1 VAAFACLDGDRR
13 GVHAGAVCGEWE
25 AGMTQAAWRKP
36 RDYFVRSKLASSL
49 AALIVLA
56 VMPAWAVWPA
66 PAAAAVPTVVTI
78 EWHDG
83 NADQI
88 NVLPI
93 LDDPARPMHA
103 TFLVNTGP
111 ILAQDPAKLTAAQV
125 QAIFND
131 GNEIGGHTLDHVNV
145 QPLPTA
151 DARNQI
157 CTDRNNLLD
166 MGVAPTTFAYPF
178 ASFDAGSEDVAH
190 YCNYNDASATAGLT
204 LKGPVANTIPPADP
218 YAIRTVPA
226 VKKSTKLTTLEQYV
240 FNAEASAQA
249 RGSAW
254 VIFVFHHL
262 CGVHAHCGP
271 YVISPAKFGAFLDF
285 LHQQA
290 ANGVVVKTMAGVMAG
305 TVKGTCDPVSGTGCD
320 TTPR

>member
-1 VAAFACLDGDRR
+1 
-13 GVHAGAVCGEWE
+13 
-25 AGMTQAAWRKP
+25 MKQMAWRKP
-36 RDYFVRSKLASSL
+36 RDYLMRLKLASSL
-49 AALIVLA
+49 AVLILMA
-56 VMPAWAVWPA
+56 VTSIGAVSA
-66 PAAAAVPTVVTI
+66 TPAAAVVPTVVTI

-111 ILAQDPAKLTAAQV
+111 ILAHNPAKLTVAQV

-145 QPLPTA
+145 QPLSTA
-151 DARNQI
+151 DARYQI

-166 MGVAPTTFAYPF
+166 MNVLPTTFAYPF
-178 ASFDAGSEDVAH
+178 ASFDSGSEDVAH

-204 LKGPVANTIPPADP
+204 LKGPVATTIPPADP

-226 VKKSTKLTTLEQYV
+226 VKKSTKLRTLEQYV
-240 FNAEASAQA
+240 VNAEASAQVQ
-249 RGSAW
+249 GSAW
-254 VIFVFHHL
+254 IIFVFHHL
-262 CGVHAHCGP
+262 CGVHSQCGP

-285 LHQQA
+285 LHNQA
-290 ANGVVVKTMAGVMAG
+290 ANGVVVKTMAGVMDG
-305 TVKGTCDPVSGTGCD
+305 TVKGKCDPVSGTGCD

>member
-1 VAAFACLDGDRR
+1 MNEMARR
-13 GVHAGAVCGEWE
+13 
-25 AGMTQAAWRKP
+25 RP
-36 RDYFVRSKLASSL
+36 RNYRRRLKLTSSL
-49 AALIVLA
+49 AALVLLG
-56 VMPAWAVWPA
+56 VMPIGAASA
-66 PAAAAVPTVVTI
+66 MPAATVVPTVVTI

-111 ILAQDPAKLTAAQV
+111 ILANNPAKLTVAQV

-145 QPLPTA
+145 QPLPIA
-151 DARNQI
+151 GRHQI

-166 MGVAPTTFAYPF
+166 MNVLPTTFAYPF
-178 ASFDAGSEDVAH
+178 ASFDSGSEDVAH
-190 YCNYNDASATAGLT
+190 FCNYNDASATAGLA

-218 YAIRTVPA
+218 YAIRTVPS

-240 FNAEASAQA
+240 FNAEAFAQTQ
-249 RGSAW
+249 GSAW
-254 VIFVFHHL
+254 VVFVFHHL
-262 CGVHAHCGP
+262 CDVHANCGP
-271 YVISPAKFGAFLDF
+271 YVISPADFSAFLDF
-285 LHQQA
+285 LSQA
-290 ANGVVVKTMAGVMAG
+290 GNGVVVKTMAGVMGGAVNG
-305 TVKGTCDPVSGTGCD
+305 RCDPVSGTGCD

>member
-1 VAAFACLDGDRR
+1 
-13 GVHAGAVCGEWE
+13 
-25 AGMTQAAWRKP
+25 
-36 RDYFVRSKLASSL
+36 
-49 AALIVLA
+49 
-56 VMPAWAVWPA
+56 
-66 PAAAAVPTVVTI
+66 VVTI

-111 ILAQDPAKLTAAQV
+111 ILAHNPAKLTVAQV

-145 QPLPTA
+145 QPLSTA

-166 MGVAPTTFAYPF
+166 MGVQPTTFAYPF
-178 ASFDAGSEDVAH
+178 ASFDSGSEDVAH

-249 RGSAW
+249 QGSAW
-254 VIFVFHHL
+254 IVFVFHHL

-285 LHQQA
+285 LHNQA
-290 ANGVVVKTMAGVMAG
+290 ANGVAVKTMAGVMGGA
-305 TVKGTCDPVSGTGCD
+305 VKGKCDPVSGTGCD

>member
-1 VAAFACLDGDRR
+1 MK
-13 GVHAGAVCGEWE
+13 E
-25 AGMTQAAWRKP
+25 MAWRKP
-36 RDYFVRSKLASSL
+36 RDYLMRLKLASSL
-49 AALIVLA
+49 AVLILMA
-56 VMPAWAVWPA
+56 VTSIGAVSA
-66 PAAAAVPTVVTI
+66 TPAAAVVPTVVTI

-111 ILAQDPAKLTAAQV
+111 ILAHNPAKLTVAQV

-145 QPLPTA
+145 QPLSTA
-151 DARNQI
+151 DARYQI

-166 MGVAPTTFAYPF
+166 MNVLPTTFAYPF
-178 ASFDAGSEDVAH
+178 ASFDSGSEDVAH

-226 VKKSTKLTTLEQYV
+226 VKKSTKLRTLEQYV
-240 FNAEASAQA
+240 VNAEASAQVQ
-249 RGSAW
+249 GSAW
-254 VIFVFHHL
+254 IIFVFHHL
-262 CGVHAHCGP
+262 CGVHSQCGP

-285 LHQQA
+285 LHNQA
-290 ANGVVVKTMAGVMAG
+290 ANGVVVKTMAGVMDG
-305 TVKGTCDPVSGTGCD
+305 TVKGKCDPVSGTGCD

>member
-1 VAAFACLDGDRR
+1 MKKTARWQLRNHLMG
-13 GVHAGAVCGEWE
+13 
-25 AGMTQAAWRKP
+25 
-36 RDYFVRSKLASSL
+36 SKLASSL
-49 AALIVLA
+49 AALTLMA
-56 VMPAWAVWPA
+56 VMSIWAVSPGSA
-66 PAAAAVPTVVTI
+66 AAVVTPAAAVVPTVVTI

-111 ILAQDPAKLTAAQV
+111 ILADNPAKLSVAQV

-131 GNEIGGHTLDHVNV
+131 GNEIAGHTLDHVNV
-145 QPLPTA
+145 QPLSTA
-151 DARNQI
+151 DARHQI

-166 MGVAPTTFAYPF
+166 MNVQPTTFAYPF
-178 ASFDAGSEDVAH
+178 ASFDSGSEDVAH

-218 YAIRTVPA
+218 YAIRTVPS
-226 VKKSTKLTTLEQYV
+226 VKKSTKLKTLEQFV
-240 FNAEASAQA
+240 LNAEASAQVQ
-249 RGSAW
+249 GSAW

-262 CGVHAHCGP
+262 CDDHTHCGP

-285 LHQQA
+285 LHNQA
-290 ANGVVVKTMAGVMAG
+290 TNGVVVKTMAGVMDGA
-305 TVKGTCDPVSGTGCD
+305 VKGKCDPVSGTGCD